1 MSEYKNQPFFNLA
14 IRFGLVFLVVV
25 SIIKIVMA
33 IFNTGS
39 IAGMVNEYFSK
50 DVWQQFV
57 LIQLVMSAIY
67 GLFMAGYYK
76 FIRKQ

>member
-1 MSEYKNQPFFNLA
+1 MSEYKNQPFFKLA

>member
-1 MSEYKNQPFFNLA
+1 MNQYKSQSFVKLT
-14 IRFGLVFLVVV
+14 IRFGLLFLITV

-39 IAGMVNEYFSK
+39 FDGMIALYFGE
-50 DVWQQFV
+50 DTFFQFAK
-57 LIQLVMSAIY
+57 IQLGMSLLY

-76 FIRKQ
+76 FIKK

>member
-1 MSEYKNQPFFNLA
+1 MSEYKNQPFFKLA

-76 FIRKQ
+76 FIKK

>member
-1 MSEYKNQPFFNLA
+1 MDPYKNQSFLKLA
-14 IRFGLVFLVVV
+14 LRFGLVFLVVV

-39 IAGMVNEYFSK
+39 VAGMVNEYFSP
-50 DVWQQFV
+50 DTWQKFV
-57 LIQLVMSAIY
+57 VIQVVMSAIY

-76 FIRKQ
+76 FIKKK

>member
-1 MSEYKNQPFFNLA
+1 MSEYKNKSFFKLT

-25 SIIKIVMA
+25 SMIKIVMA

-50 DVWQQFV
+50 DTWQQFV
-57 LIQLVMSAIY
+57 LIQLVISAIY

-76 FIRKQ
+76 FIKK

>member
-1 MSEYKNQPFFNLA
+1 MSEYKNQPFFKLT

-25 SIIKIVMA
+25 TIIKIVMA

>member
-1 MSEYKNQPFFNLA
+1 MSEYKNKSFFKLA
-14 IRFGLVFLVVV
+14 VRFGLVFLVVV
-25 SIIKIVMA
+25 SMIKIVMA

-50 DVWQQFV
+50 DTWQQFV
-57 LIQLVMSAIY
+57 LIQLVISAIY

-76 FIRKQ
+76 FIKK

>member
-1 MSEYKNQPFFNLA
+1 MNQYKSQSFVKLT
-14 IRFGLVFLVVV
+14 IRFGLLFLITV

-39 IAGMVNEYFSK
+39 FDGMIALYFGK
-50 DVWQQFV
+50 DTFLQFIE
-57 LIQLVMSAIY
+57 IQLGMSLLY

-76 FIRKQ
+76 FIKK